1 MKVALMNMAGQ
12 SVGEIELNKAI
23 FEAPIN
29 TALMHQALTRQ
40 LANARQGTAKTKTRG
55 EVSGSTRK
63 MWKQKHTGRARQG
76 SRKAP
81 QWRKGGTVFGPIP
94 RSYEQAMPRKMR
106 RAALRS
112 ALSVK
117 AADNQII
124 VLDQLS
130 IDAPKTRPIADMLRN
145 LNVNASALFL
155 LPESS
160 PALERSIRNID
171 GARYLRAQ
179 YLNVRDLLKS
189 GVVLMPKTAL
199 DVIESMLGES
209 ASAPSASPQ
218 GSSDDGS
225 KREG

>member
-12 SVGEIELNKAI
+12 GVGEIELNKAI

-63 MWKQKHTGRARQG
+63 MWRQKHTGRARQG

-81 QWRKGGTVFGPIP
+81 HWRKGGTAFGPIP
-94 RSYEQAMPRKMR
+94 RSYAQAMPRQMR

-124 VLDQLS
+124 VLDALTL
-130 IDAPKTRPIADMLRN
+130 DAPRTKSISDMLRS
-145 LNVNASALFL
+145 LDVNTSALVL
-155 LPESS
+155 LPESN
-160 PALERSIRNID
+160 PAVERSIRNLE
-171 GARYLRAQ
+171 GVHYLRAQ
-179 YLNVRDLLKS
+179 YLNVRDLLNFS
-189 GVVLMPKTAL
+189 VVLLPKSAL
-199 DVIESMLGES
+199 DVIDGMLG
-209 ASAPSASPQ
+209 
-218 GSSDDGS
+218 
-225 KREG
+225 